1 MSGVSMLTSGVAGIQ
16 KGMADAQRSAEKL
29 ASSAQLAGDTPTEDM
44 AASLVELN
52 QAEIQVKASA
62 KVVEA
67 YNNTAGAL
75 LDEFA

>member
-1 MSGVSMLTSGVAGIQ
+1 MSGISMLASGLAGIQ
-16 KGMADAQRSAEKL
+16 KGMADAHRSAEKL
-29 ASSAQLAGDTPTEDM
+29 ANSAQLSGDAPTEDM

-67 YNNTAGAL
+67 YNNTAGSL